1 MLKMAL
7 QTKVTRNSGARLFL
21 QSVVGRAYPRLVG
34 TQRDLSWLFFDIV
47 LPFLSMVGYVYIYR
61 ALKAPEEYI
70 GFVVLGSAMT
80 AYWINILWSMS
91 SQLYWE
97 KENGNLALYVIS
109 PASLMAILFGMA
121 SGGLFSTTIRALVI
135 LVIGN
140 LLFHVSYTI
149 TSFWALFLV
158 FVLTMVALYGM
169 GMMLSSLFL
178 LFIREAWHSANLL
191 QAPVML
197 FSGFYFPV
205 SAFNFWIAAAA
216 SIIPLTLGMDAIR
229 QLVFPSAARLGF
241 LSVAVELTALGIL
254 SIFFLAA
261 AFFSLRRME
270 RLAIKY
276 GRITDRLD

>member
-1 MLKMAL
+1 MAL

-178 LFIREAWHSANLL
+178 LFNREAWHSANLL

-241 LSVAVELTALGIL
+241 LSVAV
-254 SIFFLAA
+254 
-261 AFFSLRRME
+261 
-270 RLAIKY
+270 
-276 GRITDRLD
+276 

>member
-1 MLKMAL
+1 MAL

-121 SGGLFSTTIRALVI
+121 SGGLFATTIRALVI

-178 LFIREAWHSANLL
+178 LFNREAWHSANLL

-241 LSVAVELTALGIL
+241 LSVSVELTALGIL
-254 SIFFLAA
+254 SVFFLAA